1 MDVRRPGRMC
11 EDLGIDVE
19 DPVVL
24 VLAWKAQAKKSYQP
38 GPRPQGHEGKGRG
51 HRRHN
56 AGKYGSPFDE
66 IPPADSSRLF
76 RIGAAWTGGWRM

>member
-1 MDVRRPGRMC
+1 LAVRRPGRMC

-38 GPRPQGHEGKGRG
+38 GPQGLEGKGRG
-51 HRRHN
+51 HRR
-56 AGKYGSPFDE
+56 Y
-66 IPPADSSRLF
+66 
-76 RIGAAWTGGWRM
+76 AAS